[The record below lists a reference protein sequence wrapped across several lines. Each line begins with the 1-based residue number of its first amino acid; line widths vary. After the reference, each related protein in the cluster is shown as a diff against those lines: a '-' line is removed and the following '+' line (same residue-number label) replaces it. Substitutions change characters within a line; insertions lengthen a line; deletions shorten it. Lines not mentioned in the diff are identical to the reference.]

1 MKGYIKLHRRILD
14 WEWYKDSNTKNIFI
28 HLLLNACYDNCRF
41 MGNAVSRGQYITS
54 LSRLSA
60 DLDIPVRQVRTSL
73 KKLVQTGEIDMQTSN
88 KYSLITICNYESYQI
103 EEAPKKRKATSKRQ
117 ADDTQVTDIN
127 KNIIKK
133 ENKNNIYADECLS
146 NTSWVEVV
154 CMQNAMSVEQLQ
166 ASIKNFTDH
175 LLATDEVKYS
185 LKDYKSHFINWLR
198 YAKKQIKQDVQGS
211 YRWKWKGQVIK
222 TGTLDELNKDKKL
235 FDQPGFEF
243 KIISNG

>member
-73 KKLVQTGEIDMQTSN
+73 KRLVQTGEIDMQTSN
-88 KYSLITICNYESYQI
+88 KYTLVTICNYESYQI
-103 EEAPKKRKATSKRQ
+103 EEAPKKRKATRKRQ
-117 ADDTQVTDIN
+117 TDDTQVTDIN
-127 KNIIKK
+127 KKIINK

-146 NTSWVEVV
+146 NSAWVEIV
-154 CMQNAMSVEQLQ
+154 CMQNAMSIEQLQ
-166 ASIKNFTDH
+166 ASIKTFTDH

-198 YAKKQIKQDVQGS
+198 YAKQQIKRDVQGS
-211 YRWKWKGQVIK
+211 YKWKWKGQVVK
-222 TGTLDELNKDKKL
+222 SGTLEELNKDKKL

>member
-1 MKGYIKLHRRILD
+1 
-14 WEWYKDSNTKNIFI
+14 
-28 HLLLNACYDNCRF
+28 
-41 MGNAVSRGQYITS
+41 
-54 LSRLSA
+54 
-60 DLDIPVRQVRTSL
+60 
-73 KKLVQTGEIDMQTSN
+73 
-88 KYSLITICNYESYQI
+88 
-103 EEAPKKRKATSKRQ
+103 
-117 ADDTQVTDIN
+117 
-127 KNIIKK
+127 
-133 ENKNNIYADECLS
+133 
-146 NTSWVEVV
+146 
-154 CMQNAMSVEQLQ
+154 MQNTMSIEQLQ
-166 ASIKNFTDH
+166 ASIKTFTDH